1 MNVILAFIDHIYGVN
16 ESTTAVNV
24 RLETLRGIALG
35 LRNLDN
41 YIIRSLLFRIGGFR
55 QIIQTTS
62 AQQKYEDPENDARF
76 SDDCMSAFWTIKQF
90 VLNRQYCCLTR
101 IVENQKVL
109 PFSLRALR

>member
-24 RLETLRGIALG
+24 RLEILRGIALG

-62 AQQKYEDPENDARF
+62 AQQNTKTRKTMRGF
-76 SDDCMSAFWTIKQF
+76 
-90 VLNRQYCCLTR
+90 LTTVCR
-101 IVENQKVL
+101 RSGPSNNL
-109 PFSLRALR
+109 F